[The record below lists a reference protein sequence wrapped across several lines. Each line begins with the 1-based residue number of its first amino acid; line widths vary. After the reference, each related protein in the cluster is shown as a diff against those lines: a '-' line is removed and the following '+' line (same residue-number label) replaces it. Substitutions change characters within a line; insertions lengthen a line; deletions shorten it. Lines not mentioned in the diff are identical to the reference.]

1 MFLVILLPYLFAEIY
16 LSLKM
21 LEVIGAGWATV
32 WTVATMIVGGLL
44 LKNTPF
50 ALMGNL
56 SALQRGKLD
65 LQRFHDA
72 GMSYFL
78 GALLLIVPGVLSD
91 LFGIAALLYTLYLQ
105 FVATITPEQKFTQ
118 EFHSA
123 KGEDDVIDVEIVD
136 ECTDSDSRLT
146 RKR

>member
-1 MFLVILLPYLFAEIY
+1 MFVVILLPYLFAEIY

-21 LEVIGAGWATV
+21 LELIGAGWATL
-32 WTVATMIVGGLL
+32 WTIATMVLGGLL

-50 ALMGNL
+50 AMIGNL

-65 LQRFHDA
+65 LKRFHDA
-72 GMSYFL
+72 GMAYFL

-91 LFGIAALLYTLYLQ
+91 FLGIAALLYTLYLQ

-118 EFHSA
+118 EFHSNE
-123 KGEDDVIDVEIVD
+123 GEDDVIDVEIVD
-136 ECTDSDSRLT
+136 ERADSDSRLE
-146 RKR
+146 R